1 MLLLELFRDGI
12 LTEGDT
18 RELMGMMK
26 KYDIDYDELFEK
38 YHFPT
43 ERRKGTDYFIM
54 TIADPTARQGRRQ
67 LRSNTESDF
76 V

>member
-26 KYDIDYDELFEK
+26 KYDIDYDEYE
-38 YHFPT
+38 
-43 ERRKGTDYFIM
+43 DYY
-54 TIADPTARQGRRQ
+54 D
-67 LRSNTESDF
+67 EDE
-76 V
+76 